1 MLEIDGSFG
10 EGGGQIL
17 RTSLALSVLT
27 ETPVHIYNIRRNRPR
42 EGLAPQHLKTISA
55 IEELT
60 GSIAEGKFISSTEI
74 KFIPKNE
81 FKRKVTINI
90 GTAGS
95 ITLLLQSLMVLLP
108 FLENKT
114 TVGVYGGTD
123 VPWSPQVDYLREIT
137 VPTLERMGYNIRINK
152 IVRGYYPEGGGY
164 VEIEVNPIKKLKSIQ
179 IDKFE
184 KSPKI
189 EGISYSTNLPENVT
203 ERQKKSARGIISRE
217 GITPTI
223 KLQVEK
229 DSSQRI
235 GSGIFL
241 FSKDKTSVIGDGAL
255 GAKGKRAEEVGED
268 GAKQFLEKYSEGF
281 DCHMSDQI
289 VPYMALA
296 EGTSSIFTKN
306 TSHLEANISILEKF
320 YDIKFFWKDD
330 LLEVEGIGLENV
342 YID

>member
-17 RTSLALSVLT
+17 RTSLALSILT

-42 EGLAPQHLKTISA
+42 VGLAPQHLKSISA

-60 GSIAEGKFISSTEI
+60 GSVTEGKSISSTEI
-74 KFIPKNE
+74 KFMPKNE
-81 FKRKVTINI
+81 FKRKITINI

-95 ITLLLQSLMVLLP
+95 ITLLLESLMVLLP

-114 TVGVYGGTD
+114 TVCVHGGTD
-123 VPWSPQVDYLREIT
+123 VRWSPQIDYLKEVK
-137 VPTLERMGYNIRINK
+137 VPTLKRMGYRIEIK
-152 IVRGYYPEGGGY
+152 KVLRGYYPEGGGY
-164 VEIEVNPIKKLKSIQ
+164 VEIEVSPIKKLQSIK

-184 KSPKI
+184 NLGKI

-203 ERQKKSARGIISRE
+203 QRQKKSTRTVISRE
-217 GITPTI
+217 GITPNI
-223 KLQVEK
+223 KLEVEK
-229 DSSQRI
+229 DLSPRV

-241 FSKDKTSVIGDGAL
+241 FSKDKNSIIGDGAV
-255 GAKGKRAEEVGED
+255 GVKGKRAEEVGEE
-268 GAKQFLEKYSEGF
+268 GAKQFLEKYFLGF
-281 DCHMSDQI
+281 DFNLSDQL

-296 EGTSSIFTKN
+296 DGLSSIFTKN
-306 TSHLEANISILEKF
+306 TPHLETNISILEKF
-320 YDIKFFWKDD
+320 YNVKFLWKDD
-330 LLEVEGIGLENV
+330 RLEVEGLGLENV

>member
-27 ETPVHIYNIRRNRPR
+27 KIPVNIYNIRRNRPR

-60 GSIAEGKFISSTEI
+60 GSITEGKSISSTEI
-74 KFIPKNE
+74 KFIPKSE
-81 FKRKVTINI
+81 FKRKITINI

-114 TVGVYGGTD
+114 TVGVYGGSD
-123 VPWSPQVDYLREIT
+123 VPWSPQIEYLREIT
-137 VPTLERMGYNIRINK
+137 VPTLERMGYNIKINK

-164 VEIEVNPIKKLKSIQ
+164 VEIEVKPIKKLKSIQ

-184 KSPKI
+184 KFSKVQ
-189 EGISYSTNLPENVT
+189 GISYSTNLPENVA
-203 ERQKKSARGIISRE
+203 ERQKKSARGIIYRE
-217 GITPTI
+217 GIVPSI

-229 DSSQRI
+229 DASHRI

-241 FSKDKTSVIGDGAL
+241 FSRDKNSLIGDGAL
-255 GAKGKRAEEVGED
+255 GAKGKRAEEVGEEA
-268 GAKQFLEKYSEGF
+268 AKLFLEKCSEGF

-296 EGTSSIFTKN
+296 DGASSIFTKK
-306 TSHLEANISILEKF
+306 TSHLETNISILEIF
-320 YDIKFFWKDD
+320 YNIKFLWKDD
-330 LLEVEGIGLENV
+330 RLEVEGIGLENV

>member
-60 GSIAEGKFISSTEI
+60 GSVAEGKSISSTEI
-74 KFIPKNE
+74 KFMPKNE
-81 FKRKVTINI
+81 FKRKITINI

-95 ITLLLQSLMVLLP
+95 VTLLLQSLMVLLP

-123 VPWSPQVDYLREIT
+123 VPWSPQIDYLREIT
-137 VPTLERMGYNIRINK
+137 VPTLEKMGYSVRINK
-152 IVRGYYPEGGGY
+152 ITRGYYPEGGGY
-164 VEIEVNPIKKLKSIQ
+164 VEIEVKPVKKLKSIQ
-179 IDKFE
+179 IDKSE
-184 KSPKI
+184 KLSKI
-189 EGISYSTNLPENVT
+189 EGISFSTNLPDNVV
-203 ERQKKSARGIISRE
+203 ERQKKSARGIISR
-217 GITPTI
+217 GGTTPNI

-241 FSKDKTSVIGDGAL
+241 FSKDKSSIIGGGAL
-255 GAKGKRAEEVGED
+255 GERGKRAEEVGEE
-268 GAKQFLEKYSEGF
+268 GAKQFMEKYSEGF
-281 DCHMSDQI
+281 DCYLSDQL
-289 VPYMALA
+289 VPFMALA
-296 EGTSSIFTKN
+296 EGTSSMYTKN
-306 TSHLEANISILEKF
+306 TSHLETNISILERF
-320 YDIKFFWKDD
+320 YDIKFLWKDD
-330 LLEVEGIGLENV
+330 LLEVEGIGLDNV

>member
-1 MLEIDGSFG
+1 
-10 EGGGQIL
+10 
-17 RTSLALSVLT
+17 
-27 ETPVHIYNIRRNRPR
+27 
-42 EGLAPQHLKTISA
+42 LKTISA

-60 GSIAEGKFISSTEI
+60 GSIAEGKSISSTEI
-74 KFIPKNE
+74 KFMPKNE
-81 FKRKVTINI
+81 FKRKITINI

-95 ITLLLQSLMVLLP
+95 VTLLLQSLMVLLP
-108 FLENKT
+108 FLGNKT

-123 VPWSPQVDYLREIT
+123 VPWSPQIDYLREIT
-137 VPTLERMGYNIRINK
+137 VPALERMGYDISIGK
-152 IVRGYYPEGGGY
+152 ITRGYYPEGGGY
-164 VEIEVNPIKKLKSIQ
+164 VEIEVKPIKKLKSIQ

-184 KSPKI
+184 KLSKI

-203 ERQKKSARGIISRE
+203 ERQKKSARGIIFRE
-217 GITPTI
+217 GITPNI

-241 FSKDKTSVIGDGAL
+241 FSKDKNSVIGDGAL
-255 GAKGKRAEEVGED
+255 GERGKRAEEVGQE
-268 GAKQFLEKYSEGF
+268 GAKQFMEKYSEGF
-281 DCHMSDQI
+281 DCHLSDQL

-306 TSHLEANISILEKF
+306 TSHLEANISILERF
-320 YDIKFFWKDD
+320 YDIKFLWKDN